1 VAFDERW
8 SVLQRELLDEP
19 TLADAALLALSAGV
33 TFEHLRSLARAFGS
47 DWDLIEDRVLP
58 FPPPAPVP
66 PDIVDLL
73 SSATLLA
80 SRAGEC
86 TDADD
91 KFLGRME
98 QLVLWLAV
106 LTKTATPGETHAAL
120 AAARDLKRA
129 YGKLQNWPDLN
140 GLRTSCK
147 DLAAEPHRMAAT
159 FADATLRPLAYWI
172 ASKVRESA
180 RLRAGAGRLEFHDLL
195 VLARQLLRDDAD
207 VRTAL
212 HERFPVLLL
221 DEFQDTDPIQIELAV
236 RIAGGRGAVQSRWQD
251 VAIPA
256 GSLFVVGDPKQ
267 SIYRFRRAD
276 SALFLAVRDRLNVT
290 ERLTTNFRTVAPVLA
305 WVNQVFAQVIKAE
318 PGMQPAYEP
327 LTAHRHEVG
336 SGPAVVLLG
345 AVEHLDKPNAT
356 SLRVREAADVAGA
369 IAQALQQEWTIRD
382 KTSDAWR
389 PVRLADMAILLP
401 ARTSLDLLEDALDAA
416 GIAYRAESSSLVYQA
431 SDIRDLMAA
440 ARAVADPTDVL
451 STVTALR
458 SPVFGCGN
466 HDLWAWKHARGS
478 FNLLARPCELQPHGV
493 VREGLGYLRAL
504 HYRSR
509 WMTPSELLT
518 TVVADRRMLEV
529 AAADTGPRARDQW
542 RRLRFV
548 LDQARAWADTEH
560 GGLRGYLAWAAR
572 QAQDGSRVV
581 EAVLRETDL
590 EAVRIMT
597 IHAAKG
603 LEFPMV
609 LLSGMSSRPRGSG
622 GVKLL
627 WPSSGG
633 YSVRLNKSMQ
643 TNDFEAILP
652 LDEQMDDFERR
663 RLLYVAATRARDHL
677 VVSLHRGGGAQTNA
691 KLLADSGA
699 ITAAGAVTFD
709 GAAGAVSVGPRAAA
723 VSAPPA
729 WGSGTRR
736 CSPAGRRR
744 SAPLGWRARSS
755 RCISSLTALHR
766 KLVCRQCFPL

>member
-1 VAFDERW
+1 MAFDERW

-318 PGMQPAYEP
+318 PGMQP
-327 LTAHRHEVG
+327 
-336 SGPAVVLLG
+336 GP
-345 AVEHLDKPNAT
+345 T
-356 SLRVREAADVAGA
+356 SR
-369 IAQALQQEWTIRD
+369 
-382 KTSDAWR
+382 
-389 PVRLADMAILLP
+389 
-401 ARTSLDLLEDALDAA
+401 
-416 GIAYRAESSSLVYQA
+416 
-431 SDIRDLMAA
+431 
-440 ARAVADPTDVL
+440 
-451 STVTALR
+451 
-458 SPVFGCGN
+458 
-466 HDLWAWKHARGS
+466 
-478 FNLLARPCELQPHGV
+478 
-493 VREGLGYLRAL
+493 
-504 HYRSR
+504 
-509 WMTPSELLT
+509 
-518 TVVADRRMLEV
+518 
-529 AAADTGPRARDQW
+529 
-542 RRLRFV
+542 
-548 LDQARAWADTEH
+548 
-560 GGLRGYLAWAAR
+560 
-572 QAQDGSRVV
+572 
-581 EAVLRETDL
+581 
-590 EAVRIMT
+590 
-597 IHAAKG
+597 
-603 LEFPMV
+603 
-609 LLSGMSSRPRGSG
+609 
-622 GVKLL
+622 
-627 WPSSGG
+627 
-633 YSVRLNKSMQ
+633 
-643 TNDFEAILP
+643 
-652 LDEQMDDFERR
+652 
-663 RLLYVAATRARDHL
+663 
-677 VVSLHRGGGAQTNA
+677 
-691 KLLADSGA
+691 
-699 ITAAGAVTFD
+699 
-709 GAAGAVSVGPRAAA
+709 
-723 VSAPPA
+723 
-729 WGSGTRR
+729 
-736 CSPAGRRR
+736 
-744 SAPLGWRARSS
+744 
-755 RCISSLTALHR
+755 
-766 KLVCRQCFPL
+766 